1 MTQTHVVAI
10 AGSLRDHSYTR
21 FALQYALD
29 GAESAGA
36 TTELVDLREFDLPP
50 LNADLDEQGDSDEL
64 IRIVDEA
71 DAVLLGTPVYHGSFS
86 GVLKN
91 ALDYC
96 GFDEFSEKTV
106 GVLAVAGG
114 SFPVT
119 ALEHLRS
126 VCRAL
131 NAWVLPHQA
140 AVPSVSS
147 AFEGDELLDENLVER
162 VERLGRDAVNYANIE
177 PEPATFESTENVGGD
192 D

>member
-50 LNADLDEQGDSDEL
+50 LNADLDEQGDSAEL

-71 DAVLLGTPVYHGSFS
+71 DAVILGTPVYHGSYS

-140 AVPSVSS
+140 AVPRVSS
-147 AFEGDELLDENLVER
+147 AFDGDELLDENLVER